1 MRYDLRHIAT
11 ITRRGD
17 GRWSKTITKWPRGG
31 YRNVGLPTA
40 RWVDD
45 IDKTVD
51 HKWIRQHR
59 IVLDGTKKRHMPS
72 SGRGE

>member
-51 HKWIRQHR
+51 HKWIRPAQDRVGWH
-59 IVLDGTKKRHMPS
+59 KEKA
-72 SGRGE
+72 